1 MKKTLKTII
10 TLVILFMIA
19 GLLFIRNLSSL
30 TNDSRK
36 TPWTDKMRLDYA
48 NMLLAKGLS
57 ASATQAFETYIGKS
71 CADKKDLASICYKL
85 GDIYI
90 DLKDYEKALDSFYK
104 SELLDPESGY
114 KQDMDQKI
122 VSALESLGLSQ
133 QAQYELDSRTS
144 LKPVAQ
150 KNEKVAVRIGKREI
164 TNEEIDSVINR
175 LPEQAR
181 EGLNSDDAKLRFVR
195 EYVATEVLYEKGKK
209 LGLDKNT
216 NIRYALED
224 FKKQLVLQE
233 LLGDEIKKELKVTPE
248 DISLYYKANKDKY
261 KIAERAKVSFLEL
274 TGPDKKNEVSAMLK
288 QGKGEKIGQWIEK
301 GQPVFLPDG
310 IGGSTEAAESI
321 FKQGKDEVVGPLKI
335 KDKLYMFIVNQ
346 KEPQGQKEFEEVRVQ
361 VEREYRMQKEQ
372 QIIQSFLDKAIEQ
385 QEIEIFY
392 QPKIE
397 NEKVSK

>member
-1 MKKTLKTII
+1 MKKIFKIII
-10 TLVILFMIA
+10 TLVILLMIV
-19 GLLFIRNLSSL
+19 GLLFIRNLSSF

-36 TPWTDKMRLDYA
+36 TSWTDKMRLDYA
-48 NMLLAKGLS
+48 NLLLAKGLS
-57 ASATQAFETYIGKS
+57 ASAAQAFEAYIGKS

-85 GDIYI
+85 GNIYI
-90 DLKDYEKALDSFYK
+90 DLKDYEKALGSFYK

-114 KQDMDQKI
+114 KQDMGQKI
-122 VSALESLGLSQ
+122 VSVLESLGLSQ

-144 LKPVAQ
+144 LKPAAQ

-164 TNEEIDSVINR
+164 ANEEIDRVING
-175 LPEQAR
+175 LPEQVR
-181 EGLNSDDAKLRFVR
+181 KGLNSDDAKLRFVR

-216 NIRYALED
+216 NIRYAVED
-224 FKKQLVLQE
+224 FRKQLVLQE

-248 DISLYYKANKDKY
+248 DIDLYYKANKDKY
-261 KIAERAKVSFLEL
+261 KVAERVKVSFLEL
-274 TGPDKKNEVSAMLK
+274 TDSAKESEISARLK

-301 GQPVFLPDG
+301 GQPVFLPNG

-321 FKQGKDEVVGPLKI
+321 FKQNKDEVVGPLKI

-346 KEPQGQKEFEEVRVQ
+346 KEPQRQQEFEEVSEQ

-392 QPKIE
+392 QPRIE
-397 NEKVSK
+397 NEKASK

>member
-1 MKKTLKTII
+1 
-10 TLVILFMIA
+10 MIV
-19 GLLFIRNLSSL
+19 GLLFIRNLSSF

-36 TPWTDKMRLDYA
+36 TSWTDKMRLDYA
-48 NMLLAKGLS
+48 NLLLAKGLS
-57 ASATQAFETYIGKS
+57 ASAAQAFEAYIGKS

-85 GDIYI
+85 GNIYI
-90 DLKDYEKALDSFYK
+90 DLKDYEKALGSFYK

-144 LKPVAQ
+144 LKPAAQ

-164 TNEEIDSVINR
+164 ANEEIDRVING
-175 LPEQAR
+175 LPEQVR
-181 EGLNSDDAKLRFVR
+181 KGLNSDDAKLRFVR

-216 NIRYALED
+216 NIRYAVED
-224 FKKQLVLQE
+224 FRKQLVLQE

-248 DISLYYKANKDKY
+248 DIDLYYKANKDKY
-261 KIAERAKVSFLEL
+261 KVAERVKVSFLEL
-274 TGPDKKNEVSAMLK
+274 TDSAKESEISARLK

-301 GQPVFLPDG
+301 GQPVFLPNG

-321 FKQGKDEVVGPLKI
+321 FKQNKDEVVGPLKI

-346 KEPQGQKEFEEVRVQ
+346 KEPQRQQEFEEVSEQ

>member
-1 MKKTLKTII
+1 MKKIFKIII
-10 TLVILFMIA
+10 TLVILLMIV
-19 GLLFIRNLSSL
+19 GLLFIRNLSSF

-36 TPWTDKMRLDYA
+36 TSWTDKMRLDYA
-48 NMLLAKGLS
+48 NLLLAKGLS
-57 ASATQAFETYIGKS
+57 ASAAQAFEAYIGKS

-85 GDIYI
+85 GNIYI
-90 DLKDYEKALDSFYK
+90 DLKDYEKALGSFYK

-144 LKPVAQ
+144 LKPAAQ

-164 TNEEIDSVINR
+164 ANEEIDRVING
-175 LPEQAR
+175 LPEQVR
-181 EGLNSDDAKLRFVR
+181 KGLNSDDAKLRFVR

-216 NIRYALED
+216 NIRYAVED
-224 FKKQLVLQE
+224 FRKQLVLQE

-248 DISLYYKANKDKY
+248 DIDLYYKANKDKY
-261 KIAERAKVSFLEL
+261 KVAERVKVSFLEL
-274 TGPDKKNEVSAMLK
+274 TDSAKESEISARLK

-301 GQPVFLPDG
+301 GQPVFLPNG

-321 FKQGKDEVVGPLKI
+321 FKQNKDEVVGPLKI

-346 KEPQGQKEFEEVRVQ
+346 KEPQRQQEFEEVSEQ